1 MKNLLEKKDCYYYI
15 YENGD
20 TIELSVPISAPAPGF
35 DAIHKL
41 TDPEKKEYLTKG
53 ITGPNKRHG
62 NEFYQVCFEFLEVIF
77 RII

>member
-1 MKNLLEKKDCYYYI
+1 
-15 YENGD
+15 
-20 TIELSVPISAPAPGF
+20 LSVPISAPAPGF

-77 RII
+77 RLYNFSFSSEIPVVFHFQ